1 MKRNLKGGRKESFV
15 ADLQVEGNEL
25 ILHLSKSEVAEA
37 IHGELRAPLVDVTSV
52 EILDDAHDAADH
64 GLKTGTRIP
73 GVIEVGTVH
82 SDGKRIFTAV
92 HRSTPRGVRV
102 VLQNGSFDEWIVG
115 CEDPESVAAQIKS
128 SL

>member
-1 MKRNLKGGRKESFV
+1 MAE
-15 ADLQVEGNEL
+15 LQIQGEEL
-25 ILHLSKSEVAEA
+25 VLHLSKGEVAEA
-37 IHGELRAPLVDVTSV
+37 MHGELRVPKSDVLSV

-92 HRSTPRGVRV
+92 HRATPRGLRIVM
-102 VLQNGSFDEWIVG
+102 QNASFDEWIVG
-115 CEDPESVAAQIKS
+115 CEDPEAVKAQINKS
-128 SL
+128 M